1 MAKLVKGI
9 GITVIMLIAF
19 FGASFVAMAQ
29 PIVLFNITFQA
40 TNGGTITATFTNSN
54 GVNQTITTSGTT
66 PLTEQIPNGNHIW
79 VTATANY
86 GYVFTSMN
94 DTDADDAMWA
104 VNSVEFDLGN
114 HYSVTWTSPNEVDAN
129 ANMYVYANFVLNAV
143 FSETFNAY
151 PSNDGTISAIY
162 TDNGVNYTVTSN
174 TAQIPNG
181 DPIFVTATPNS
192 GFHFVS
198 MNDTDA
204 DDAMWAVNSVEIDQ
218 AYDYSVTTTSP
229 NEVDA
234 NSNMYISANFAANQI
249 SNTPIQIANILSPSV
264 ATQTSFIMP
273 LNLILTNPDAASET
287 ASIQVTA
294 NSTVVFTGTATLT
307 SGQTQMVPCYF
318 NTSVLPIGNY
328 VLTAT
333 VTTTSMTGATPQTLT
348 AQTGVTYLGDLN
360 GDFTV
365 NFRDL
370 VTFAVDYIANS
381 KTGILNASIDFSHN
395 GTMNLL
401 DIFLF
406 LSYYDSFY

>member
-1 MAKLVKGI
+1 
-9 GITVIMLIAF
+9 
-19 FGASFVAMAQ
+19 
-29 PIVLFNITFQA
+29 
-40 TNGGTITATFTNSN
+40 
-54 GVNQTITTSGTT
+54 
-66 PLTEQIPNGNHIW
+66 
-79 VTATANY
+79 
-86 GYVFTSMN
+86 
-94 DTDADDAMWA
+94 
-104 VNSVEFDLGN
+104 
-114 HYSVTWTSPNEVDAN
+114 
-129 ANMYVYANFVLNAV
+129 
-143 FSETFNAY
+143 
-151 PSNDGTISAIY
+151 
-162 TDNGVNYTVTSN
+162 
-174 TAQIPNG
+174 
-181 DPIFVTATPNS
+181 
-192 GFHFVS
+192 

-234 NSNMYISANFAANQI
+234 NSNMYISANFAPNQI
-249 SNTPIQIANILSPSV
+249 SNTPIQIANILAPTV

-273 LNLILTNPDAASET
+273 LNLILTNPNAASET

-328 VLTAT
+328 VLMAN
-333 VTTTSMTGATPQTLT
+333 VTTTSMTGATPQILT

-370 VTFAVDYIANS
+370 VTFAVDYIAYG
-381 KTGILNASIDFSHN
+381 KTGILNASIDYSHN
-395 GTMNLL
+395 GTLNLL
-401 DIFLF
+401 DIFFF